1 MAQQDLVRVLV
12 PNDLTDE
19 LRGALQAVAVA
30 EIAAPSCS
38 SSMLASPD
46 WAMSSQRVTT
56 NPSSTTASPR
66 GRTTGRPLSS
76 SH

>member
-38 SSMLASPD
+38 
-46 WAMSSQRVTT
+46 
-56 NPSSTTASPR
+56 
-66 GRTTGRPLSS
+66 
-76 SH
+76 